1 MKNIKKVL
9 AKLTD
14 ELQRAE
20 DVDTDARETLE
31 GIRRD
36 AGQLQGPDGTET
48 EWVLE
53 RVNELESRFAA
64 THPVLERTMRELAD
78 AIAKMGI

>member
-1 MKNIKKVL
+1 MKNIKAVL
-9 AKLTD
+9 ARLTE

-20 DVDTDARETLE
+20 GVDPDARETLD
-31 GIRRD
+31 GIHRD

-64 THPVLERTMRELAD
+64 THPVLERIMRELAD

>member
-1 MKNIKKVL
+1 MKNIKAVL
-9 AKLTD
+9 AKLSE

-20 DVDTDARETLE
+20 GVDSDARESLE
-31 GIRRD
+31 GIHRD
-36 AGQLQGPDGTET
+36 AGQLQAPDGTET

-64 THPVLERTMRELAD
+64 THPVLERIMRELAD

>member
-1 MKNIKKVL
+1 MKNIKAVL
-9 AKLTD
+9 AKLTE
-14 ELQRAE
+14 ELQRSE
-20 DVDTDARETLE
+20 DVDSDARETLE
-31 GIRRD
+31 GVHRD

-64 THPVLERTMRELAD
+64 THPVLERMMRELAD

>member
-14 ELQRAE
+14 ELQQAD
-20 DVDTDARETLE
+20 DVDTDARESLE
-31 GIRRD
+31 NIHRD
-36 AGQLQGPDGTET
+36 VEQLQGPDSTET

-64 THPVLERTMRELAD
+64 THPVLERIMRELAD
-78 AIAKMGI
+78 AIGKMGI

>member
-1 MKNIKKVL
+1 MPNIKAVL
-9 AKLTD
+9 ARLSE

-20 DVDTDARETLE
+20 DVDSDARETLE

-64 THPVLERTMRELAD
+64 THPVLERIMRELAD

>member
-1 MKNIKKVL
+1 MKNIKAVL
-9 AKLTD
+9 ARLSE

-20 DVDTDARETLE
+20 DVDSDARETLE

-64 THPVLERTMRELAD
+64 THPVLERIMRELAD

>member
-1 MKNIKKVL
+1 MKNIKAVL
-9 AKLTD
+9 AKLTE
-14 ELQRAE
+14 ELQQAE
-20 DVDTDARETLE
+20 DVDSDARETLE
-31 GIRRD
+31 GVHRD

-64 THPVLERTMRELAD
+64 THPVLERIMRELAD

>member
-1 MKNIKKVL
+1 MKNIKAVL
-9 AKLTD
+9 ANLRE

-20 DVDTDARETLE
+20 DVDSDARETLE
-31 GIRRD
+31 GIQRD

-64 THPVLERTMRELAD
+64 THPVLERIMRELAD

>member
-1 MKNIKKVL
+1 MKNIKAVL
-9 AKLTD
+9 AKLNE

-20 DVDTDARETLE
+20 DVDTDARETLQV
-31 GIRRD
+31 IHRD
-36 AGQLQGPDGTET
+36 VEQLQGPDGTET

-64 THPVLERTMRELAD
+64 THPVLERIMRELAD